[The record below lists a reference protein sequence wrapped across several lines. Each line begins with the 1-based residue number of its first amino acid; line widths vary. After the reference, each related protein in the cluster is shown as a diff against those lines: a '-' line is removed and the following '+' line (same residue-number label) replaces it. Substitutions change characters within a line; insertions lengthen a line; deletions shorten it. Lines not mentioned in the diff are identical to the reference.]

1 MIKLKSISVM
11 RLFRSYDREK
21 QGARKV
27 FQNSDIPGK
36 TTRVELLMS

>member
-1 MIKLKSISVM
+1 MIKLKLISVM
-11 RLFRSYDREK
+11 RLFRSYGREK

-27 FQNSDIPGK
+27 FQNSDIPEK